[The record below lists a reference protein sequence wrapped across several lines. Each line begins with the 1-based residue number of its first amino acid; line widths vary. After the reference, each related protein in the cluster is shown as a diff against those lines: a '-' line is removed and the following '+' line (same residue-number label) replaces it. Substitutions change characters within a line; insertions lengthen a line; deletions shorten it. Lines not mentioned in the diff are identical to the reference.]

1 MQMHD
6 IDYRDRAA
14 NLRGYL
20 AFDEKAAAQRPG
32 VLVFH
37 EGLGLGDFAMAR
49 ARMLAELGYVALA
62 ADMFGDR
69 RQARNLQEVARLVGD
84 LRNDPQTLRARG
96 RAALATLAALPQVD
110 AKRLAAIG
118 FCFGGSV
125 ALELA
130 REGADLKAAVSFH
143 GVLAT
148 RTPAVSGR
156 VKASVL
162 VCTGADDPL
171 APPDQVAAFE
181 NEMRAAEVRDWQVIS
196 YGNTLHGFTN
206 PAADGSMMRTAL
218 YSAQADRRSWA
229 SMRSLFDEVFRENAW
244 QAK

>member
-1 MQMHD
+1 MRTRD
-6 IDYRDRAA
+6 IDYRDPSA

-20 AFDEKAAAQRPG
+20 AWDETATEPRPD

-37 EGLGLGDFAMAR
+37 EGLGLGEFAMAR
-49 ARMLAELGYVALA
+49 ARMLAELGHVALA

-69 RQARNLQEVARLVGD
+69 RQARNLEEAGKLIGE
-84 LRNDPQTLRARG
+84 LRNEPEMLRARG

-110 AKRLAAIG
+110 AGRIAAIG

-125 ALELA
+125 VLELA
-130 REGADLKAAVSFH
+130 RSRADLKAVVSFH

-148 RTPAVSGR
+148 KTPAVSGK

-171 APPDQVAAFE
+171 APPDQVRAFE
-181 NEMRAAEVRDWQVIS
+181 DEMRAAAVRDWQLIS

-206 PAADGSMMRTAL
+206 PDADGSIMRAAR
-218 YSAQADRRSWA
+218 YSEQADRRSWA
-229 SMRSLFDEVFRENAW
+229 LMRSLFDEVFRPVS
-244 QAK
+244 

>member
-1 MQMHD
+1 MQTQD
-6 IDYRDRAA
+6 VDYRDGAV

-20 AFDEKAAAQRPG
+20 AFDEIGSGRRPG

-49 ARMLAELGYVALA
+49 ARMLADLGYVALA

-69 RQARNLQEVARLVGD
+69 RQARNLTEVAKLVGD
-84 LRNDPQTLRARG
+84 LRNEPQTLRARA
-96 RAALATLAALPQVD
+96 RAGVATLAALPQVD
-110 AKRLAAIG
+110 ASRMAAIG

-130 REGADLKAAVSFH
+130 RAGADLKAVVSFH
-143 GVLAT
+143 GVLTT
-148 RTPAVSGR
+148 RLPAAPGEVNAR
-156 VKASVL
+156 VL

-171 APPDQVAAFE
+171 APPEQVRAFE
-181 NEMRAAEVRDWQVIS
+181 EEMRTALVRDWQIVS
-196 YGNTLHGFTN
+196 FGNTLHGFTN
-206 PAADGSMMRTAL
+206 PAADGSMMRAAL

-229 SMRSLFDEVFRENAW
+229 SMRSLFDEVL
-244 QAK
+244 

>member
-1 MQMHD
+1 MQTRD
-6 IDYRDRAA
+6 VEYRCDEATM
-14 NLRGYL
+14 RGHL
-20 AFDEKAAAQRPG
+20 VWDETLTGRRPG
-32 VLVFH
+32 VAVFH

-49 ARMLAELGYVALA
+49 ARMVAELGYVALA

-69 RQARNLQEVARLVGD
+69 RQARNLQEVATIVGG
-84 LRNDPQTLRARG
+84 LRAEPEKLRARG
-96 RAALATLAALPQVD
+96 QAALKALAALPQVD
-110 AKRLAAIG
+110 ATRLAAIG

-125 ALELA
+125 VLELA
-130 REGADLKAAVSFH
+130 RGGADLKAAVSFH

-148 RTPAVSGR
+148 KNPASPGQ

-181 NEMRAAEVRDWQVIS
+181 SEMRAAQARDWQVIS

-206 PAADGSMMRTAL
+206 PAADGSMMRTAM
-218 YSAQADRRSWA
+218 YNEQADRRSWA
-229 SMRSLFDEVFRENAW
+229 AMKGLFDEVLT
-244 QAK
+244 

>member
-1 MQMHD
+1 MQTRD
-6 IDYRDRAA
+6 IDYHAGA
-14 NLRGYL
+14 VNLRGYL
-20 AFDEKAAAQRPG
+20 AYDGTVAARRPG

-49 ARMLAELGYVALA
+49 ARRLAELGYVALA

-69 RQARNLQEVARLVGD
+69 RQARNLQEVANLVGT
-84 LRNDPQTLRARG
+84 LRNEPETLRQRG

-110 AKRLAAIG
+110 AGRIAAIG

-143 GVLAT
+143 GVLTT
-148 RTPAVSGR
+148 RTPALPGKVR
-156 VKASVL
+156 ASVL
-162 VCTGADDPL
+162 VMTGADDPL
-171 APPDQVAAFE
+171 APPEQVAAFE

-206 PAADGSMMRTAL
+206 PAADGTMMRTAV

-229 SMRSLFDEVFRENAW
+229 SMRGLFEEVFGEV
-244 QAK
+244 

>member
-1 MQMHD
+1 MQTHD
-6 IDYRDRAA
+6 VDYRHGAV

-20 AFDEKAAAQRPG
+20 AFDETAAERRPG

-49 ARMLAELGYVALA
+49 ARMLAELGYVAFA

-69 RQARNLQEVARLVGD
+69 RQARNLQEVAKLVGD
-84 LRNDPQTLRARG
+84 LRDEPQMLRARG
-96 RAALATLAALPQVD
+96 RAALAKLAALPQVD
-110 AKRLAAIG
+110 ANRIGAIG

-125 ALELA
+125 VLELA
-130 REGADLKAAVSFH
+130 RDGADLKAVVSFH

-148 RTPAVSGR
+148 RTPAVSGN

-171 APPDQVAAFE
+171 APLEQIKAFE
-181 NEMRAAEVRDWQVIS
+181 DEMRAADVRDWQVIS

-206 PAADGSMMRTAL
+206 PAADGSMLRTAL
-218 YSAQADRRSWA
+218 YSEQADRRAWA
-229 SMRSLFDEVFRENAW
+229 SMRSLFDEVFRKDGR

>member
-1 MQMHD
+1 MQSQD
-6 IDYRDRAA
+6 IDYRSDAA
-14 NLRGYL
+14 TLRGHL
-20 AFDEKAAAQRPG
+20 IFDETAADLRPG

-49 ARMLAELGYVALA
+49 ARQLAELGYVALA

-69 RQARNLQEVARLVGD
+69 RQAHNLQEAGDLVGG
-84 LRNDPQTLRARG
+84 LRNDPQMLRARA

-110 AKRLAAIG
+110 ANRLGAIG

-130 REGADLKAAVSFH
+130 RDGADLAAVVSFH
-143 GVLAT
+143 GVLT
-148 RTPAVSGR
+148 TQMPAVRGKLTAR
-156 VKASVL
+156 VL

-171 APPDQVAAFE
+171 APPQHIRAFE
-181 NEMRAAEVRDWQVIS
+181 DEMRAAEVRDWQVVS

-206 PAADGSMMRTAL
+206 PAADGSIMRAAL
-218 YSAQADRRSWA
+218 YNETADRRSWA
-229 SMRSLFDEVFRENAW
+229 SMRGLFAEAFGA
-244 QAK
+244 

>member
-1 MQMHD
+1 MQTRD
-6 IDYRDRAA
+6 IDYRDETI

-20 AFDEKAAAQRPG
+20 AFDETATTRRPG

-49 ARMLAELGYVALA
+49 ARKVAELGYVALA

-69 RQARNLQEVARLVGD
+69 RQARNLREVADLVGG

-110 AKRLAAIG
+110 ANRLAAIG

-125 ALELA
+125 VLELA
-130 REGADLKAAVSFH
+130 RDGADLAAVVSFH
-143 GVLAT
+143 GVLTTKA
-148 RTPAVSGR
+148 PAVSGKL
-156 VKASVL
+156 KARVL

-171 APPDQVAAFE
+171 APPEQVRAFE
-181 NEMRAAEVRDWQVIS
+181 DEMRAAQVPDWQVIS

-206 PAADGSMMRTAL
+206 PAADGSMMRTAV
-218 YSAQADRRSWA
+218 YSEQADRRSWA
-229 SMRSLFDEVFRENAW
+229 AMRGLLEEAFR
-244 QAK
+244 

>member
-1 MQMHD
+1 MQTRD
-6 IDYRDRAA
+6 IDYRCEAA

-20 AFDEKAAAQRPG
+20 AFDETSAVRRPG

-37 EGLGLGDFAMAR
+37 EGVGLGDFAMAR
-49 ARMLAELGYVALA
+49 ARRLAELGYVAFA

-69 RQARNLQEVARLVGD
+69 RQARNLQEVANLVGG
-84 LRNDPQTLRARG
+84 LRNHPQTLRARG

-110 AKRLAAIG
+110 ANRLGAIG

-125 ALELA
+125 VLELA
-130 REGADLKAAVSFH
+130 RDGADLRAVVSFH
-143 GVLAT
+143 GVLTT
-148 RTPAVSGR
+148 RNPAAPGS
-156 VKASVL
+156 VKARVL

-171 APPDQVAAFE
+171 APPEQVSAFE
-181 NEMRAAEVRDWQVIS
+181 DEMRAAEVRDWQVIS

-218 YSAQADRRSWA
+218 YSEQADRRSWA
-229 SMRSLFDEVFRENAW
+229 SMRSLLDEAFA
-244 QAK
+244 A

>member
-206 PAADGSMMRTAL
+206 PAADGSLMRTAL

>member
-1 MQMHD
+1 V
-6 IDYRDRAA
+6 

-20 AFDEKAAAQRPG
+20 AYDEKASERRPG

-37 EGLGLGDFAMAR
+37 EGVGLGEFAMAR

-62 ADMFGDR
+62 ADMFGER

-84 LRNDPQTLRARG
+84 LRNEPQTIRTRG
-96 RAALATLAALPQVD
+96 RAALATLTALPQVD
-110 AKRLAAIG
+110 ANRMAAIG

-130 REGADLKAAVSFH
+130 RDGADLKAVVSFH

-148 RTPAVSGR
+148 KTPAVSGS

-171 APPDQVAAFE
+171 APPEQVNAFE
-181 NEMRAAEVRDWQVIS
+181 DEMRTAEVRDWQVIS

-206 PAADGSMMRTAL
+206 PAANGSMMRTAL
-218 YSAQADRRSWA
+218 YSEQADRRAWA
-229 SMRSLFDEVFRENAW
+229 SMRSLFDEVFRDNAGG
-244 QAK
+244 A

>member
-1 MQMHD
+1 MQTRD
-6 IDYRDRAA
+6 IDYRDGAV

-20 AFDEKAAAQRPG
+20 AFDETAAERRPG

-49 ARMLAELGYVALA
+49 ARMLAELGYVAFA

-69 RQARNLQEVARLVGD
+69 RQARNLQEVATLVGD
-84 LRNDPQTLRARG
+84 LRDEPQTLRARG
-96 RAALATLAALPQVD
+96 RAALATLAALPAVD
-110 AKRLAAIG
+110 ANRTGAIG

-125 ALELA
+125 VLELA
-130 REGADLKAAVSFH
+130 RDGADLKAVVSFH

-148 RTPAVSGR
+148 RTPAVSGK

-171 APPDQVAAFE
+171 APLEQIKAFE
-181 NEMRAAEVRDWQVIS
+181 DEMRAADVRDWQVIS

-206 PAADGSMMRTAL
+206 PAADGSMLRAAL
-218 YSAQADRRSWA
+218 YSEQAGRRAWA
-229 SMRSLFDEVFRENAW
+229 SMRSLFDEVFRSDVRRA
-244 QAK
+244 